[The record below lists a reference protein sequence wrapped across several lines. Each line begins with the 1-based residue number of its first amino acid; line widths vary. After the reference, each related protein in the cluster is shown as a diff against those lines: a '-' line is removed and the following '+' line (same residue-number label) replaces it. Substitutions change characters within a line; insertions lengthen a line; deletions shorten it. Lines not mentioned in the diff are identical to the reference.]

1 MNEKNIVLNNVEAAK
16 EFVKAASE
24 CDFDIDVYFN
34 RIALDA
40 KSLLGILSLD
50 LRSKLRVCYSGENAG
65 SIQFWQNM
73 RHNLSKRGCLKRNCC
88 LGRQFFS
95 VLCIFLLINKSFTV
109 ILDITLFYQYA
120 NVC

>member
-1 MNEKNIVLNNVEAAK
+1 MNEKNIVLNSVEAAK

-50 LRSKLRVCYSGENAG
+50 LRNQLRVCYSGEDVGFNT
-65 SIQFWQNM
+65 
-73 RHNLSKRGCLKRNCC
+73 
-88 LGRQFFS
+88 
-95 VLCIFLLINKSFTV
+95 VLAK
-109 ILDITLFYQYA
+109 YA
-120 NVC
+120 VQ